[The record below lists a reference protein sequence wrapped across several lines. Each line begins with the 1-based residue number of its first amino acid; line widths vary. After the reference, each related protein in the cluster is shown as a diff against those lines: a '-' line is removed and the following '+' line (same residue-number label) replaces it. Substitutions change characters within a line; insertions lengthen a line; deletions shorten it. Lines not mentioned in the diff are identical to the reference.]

1 MATHKVPQDVE
12 AEDKIVG
19 FLSLKQLI
27 FTIVGLAF
35 GYLTYFFF
43 VKVHPVSALL
53 WLPFTLMF
61 LVLGLYQR
69 KDQPVEVYL
78 ASAIGYYF
86 KPRVR
91 IWGQEGYQE
100 RVNITAPPVVEK
112 HLTKDFTG
120 DEAVSRL
127 SGLSLMMDSRGW
139 ASKHPYDW
147 QNPQFAQYAV
157 DSDRLVATRD
167 IASTQPIQT
176 DQYTQPSDPYDER
189 NTINQKFDARL
200 NIADTSM
207 RQHAVRVAQNKDQ
220 PLELSHPNP
229 RPLPV
234 HRLEDTAPQVTPIIT
249 QPPTSPIA
257 LADDSVSD
265 DDDDNSSRVRS
276 KNKEGEPRKSDLVDV
291 PHENDDGSIEIQ
303 LH

>member
-43 VKVHPVSALL
+43 TKVHPVSALL

-91 IWGQEGYQE
+91 IWGQEGYEE
-100 RVNITAPPVVEK
+100 RVKITAPPVVEK
-112 HLTKDFTG
+112 HLTKDFSG

-139 ASKHPYDW
+139 ASKQPYDW
-147 QNPQFAQYAV
+147 QNPQFAHYAT
-157 DSDRLVATRD
+157 DSDRLIAVHD
-167 IASTQPIQT
+167 IAQSQPASI
-176 DQYTQPSDPYDER
+176 DVYTQPSDPYDER

-207 RQHAVRVAQNKDQ
+207 RQHAVNVAQKRDQ

-229 RPLPV
+229 QPLPV

-249 QPPTSPIA
+249 QPPASPIA
-257 LADDSVSD
+257 SADDDVPDNESPSVSTE
-265 DDDDNSSRVRS
+265 DN
-276 KNKEGEPRKSDLVDV
+276 EGNPIKSDLADV
-291 PHENDDGSIEIQ
+291 PHKNDDGSIEIK